1 MGDNHDRASV
11 GATRSI
17 LEGKLSNR
25 SLVLVG
31 GGVYNHAAAVTSKS
45 LGRKSEESTAANGM
59 LSLGMAAQVAA
70 AASSSGKRER
80 KRVGGNGVFGSIS
93 NKKRKKILRQILEK
107 QSTRNSELKA
117 NDVVV
122 AEEDAASSQEKQSQ
136 NEKVKGKEYQSGATL
151 TDTHVKVGTIIE
163 TLHEM
168 WINYM
173 HQLLSPIMEA
183 NDNSTLA
190 TMDSPLLA
198 MENRKRISL
207 LLTTAEHV
215 GMPATIVDCPSRR
228 HLIRARCMVVNET
241 KETWTVA
248 MIMAGKQN
256 ANLAKEKSEK
266 LHKVGSSNNTQKIQS
281 HSWKIVLVPKRG
293 TVLEVDLQWPDGSA
307 QIGTGKSYVT
317 VRLET

>member
-107 QSTRNSELKA
+107 QSKRNSELTT
-117 NDVVV
+117 NYDVVV
-122 AEEDAASSQEKQSQ
+122 AAASSQEKQSQ

-173 HQLLSPIMEA
+173 HQLLSPIKEA
-183 NDNSTLA
+183 NDDSTLA

-215 GMPATIVDCPSRR
+215 GMPATIVECPSRR
-228 HLIRARCMVVNET
+228 HLIRSRCMVVNET

-248 MIMAGKQN
+248 MIMTGKQN
-256 ANLAKEKSEK
+256 ADPAKEKSEK
-266 LHKVGSSNNTQKIQS
+266 LHKVGSSNNTPKIQS

-293 TVLEVDLQWPDGSA
+293 TVLEVDLRM
-307 QIGTGKSYVT
+307 GKSYVT

>member
-1 MGDNHDRASV
+1 MGDSHDRASV

-107 QSTRNSELKA
+107 QSKRNSELKA
-117 NDVVV
+117 NDVV

-136 NEKVKGKEYQSGATL
+136 TEKVKCKEYQSGATL
-151 TDTHVKVGTIIE
+151 TDTHVKVGTIIK

-173 HQLLSPIMEA
+173 HQLLSPIKEA
-183 NDNSTLA
+183 NYNSTLA

-198 MENRKRISL
+198 LENRKGISL